1 MHFAFAFD
9 LSEFVDGLEEGAA
22 AGDQRNRSGS
32 GAGRAAAAGRGR
44 SREAA
49 PALANAEDEE
59 QQPYATPTRYL
70 AGGKITPFVRKFRSC
85 ILPPLVIGNGP
96 SQLHLRYTYI

>member
-1 MHFAFAFD
+1 MCGRTDAGTTRPALAASAATAACCAVGCHHSSLGLATLMHFAFAFD

-44 SREAA
+44 
-49 PALANAEDEE
+49 
-59 QQPYATPTRYL
+59 
-70 AGGKITPFVRKFRSC
+70 
-85 ILPPLVIGNGP
+85 
-96 SQLHLRYTYI
+96 